1 MCMARI
7 LTIVIIMEHTNILNI
22 ITWAGPIVAVV
33 VIACAWY
40 INRID
45 TRALQRQLEL
55 QRLALLEETE
65 QKKRDQAMEA
75 WRNAVSIDME

>member
-1 MCMARI
+1 MA
-7 LTIVIIMEHTNILNI
+7 IVIIMEHTDILNI
-22 ITWAGPIVAVV
+22 IAWAGPIVAVA

-45 TRALQRQLEL
+45 TRALQRRLEL

-65 QKKRDQAMEA
+65 QRKKDLAMEA
-75 WRNAVSIDME
+75 WRNATSIDME